1 MKNNKVVYYFG
12 EIEGP
17 PKYVVNQVHL
27 TAFSHLSSLKQHG
40 ASVEVGY
47 AHKHHDG
54 SLPLL
59 ETYALFADMH
69 RKLGYVPANIGHA
82 VVARVKIPVHHAR
95 HVDALLSTLEQKCG
109 LVRLDTAQVSAK

>member
-1 MKNNKVVYYFG
+1 MTNKHAVYYFG

-17 PKYVVNQVHL
+17 PKDVVNEVYL
-27 TAFSHLSSLKQHG
+27 TAFSHLSSLKRHG
-40 ASVEVGY
+40 ATVKIGY
-47 AHKHHDG
+47 AHKDDDG

-59 ETYALFADMH
+59 GTYTLFGYMN

-109 LVRLDTAQVSAK
+109 LVRVDQQVAAK